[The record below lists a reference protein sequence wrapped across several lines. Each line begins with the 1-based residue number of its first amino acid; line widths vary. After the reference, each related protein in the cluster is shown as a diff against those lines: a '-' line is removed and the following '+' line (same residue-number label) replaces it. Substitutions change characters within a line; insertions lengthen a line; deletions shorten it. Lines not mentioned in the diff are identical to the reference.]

1 MYVSV
6 SHSIGDT
13 VYFCDQHGSTV
24 TRAEVAEI
32 RITQYRHTVNTVYL
46 VVFDDAHGE
55 RTEANKDGDDLHLS
69 ASSAFREW
77 DQAHPEVAP
86 EIPQMPEPIAA

>member
-1 MYVSV
+1 MYVHTSYG
-6 SHSIGDT
+6 IGET

-32 RITQYRHTVNTVYL
+32 RVTQYRHAVKTVYL
-46 VVFDDAHGE
+46 VVFDDDHGK
-55 RTEANKDGDDLHLS
+55 RTEANKDGDDLYQS

-77 DQAHPEVAP
+77 DNAHPTEVPAT
-86 EIPQMPEPIAA
+86 EGVAA